1 MLISVSS
8 GRRAHY
14 ALSHDCFFLQRS
26 LSLCLSVSLSF
37 RLSLCR
43 SVSLFS
49 DFPNAMLPI
58 CATYVCWP
66 HEKGAEKEIADSQGS
81 LSTPSYCKNPCVGPA
96 QKAKSNRYERPVLSL
111 SLSLSLS
118 LTLSHSLL
126 DYKQPP
132 QQFPSLL
139 TRTVS
144 EHSQYHFRAISY
156 HLRDRV
162 LCNSGS
168 IQGEIRVI
176 PHRFS
181 SGTAP
186 LPFWYSPPSSSTSSN
201 PSLSSSVVLVQF
213 WNQGNLVAFSDQHA
227 PIHFNY

>member
-118 LTLSHSLL
+118 
-126 DYKQPP
+126 
-132 QQFPSLL
+132 
-139 TRTVS
+139 
-144 EHSQYHFRAISY
+144 
-156 HLRDRV
+156 
-162 LCNSGS
+162 
-168 IQGEIRVI
+168 
-176 PHRFS
+176 
-181 SGTAP
+181 
-186 LPFWYSPPSSSTSSN
+186 
-201 PSLSSSVVLVQF
+201 PSLSRSLSLTLFLTISSLRSSSPP
-213 WNQGNLVAFSDQHA
+213 FSPELFQSILSTTSEQYH
-227 PIHFNY
+227 II